1 MKQEV
6 FYKENYS
13 KMEAMHDSII
23 KEIKL
28 EKNVL
33 IISYENLNEFA
44 KIYEYDNLIIKYYY
58 ESFCD
63 VRVFSKGKYKDLE
76 ICKFLIQ
83 YKNFIFESFKLL
95 VDNFYEIMLEISARK
110 IKNDKVKKWLDI
122 NITLDPTKVVYEW
135 YN

>member
-1 MKQEV
+1 MKEEV

-33 IISYENLNEFA
+33 IISYENLNELT

-63 VRVFSKGKYKDLE
+63 VRVFSKGK
-76 ICKFLIQ
+76 
-83 YKNFIFESFKLL
+83 
-95 VDNFYEIMLEISARK
+95 
-110 IKNDKVKKWLDI
+110 
-122 NITLDPTKVVYEW
+122 
-135 YN
+135 